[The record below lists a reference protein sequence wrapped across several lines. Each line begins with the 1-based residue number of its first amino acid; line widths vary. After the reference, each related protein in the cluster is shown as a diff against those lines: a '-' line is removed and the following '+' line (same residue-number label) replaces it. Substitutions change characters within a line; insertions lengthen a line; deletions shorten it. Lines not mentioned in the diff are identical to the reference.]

1 MKNIFPKSVDFNK
14 IGRIFAL
21 RLNSIRRYHSIAFTT
36 IRTYRAGSFLNLTS
50 GFELGRTT
58 EKLRPASL
66 YLESN
71 MRPNPKQSKITRKAG
86 ESLTQAE
93 RNAATLPEP
102 DYKRPESP
110 EQPAKAE
117 GLITTRKARQSLLTI
132 ISFRTP
138 EEKAEAFEY
147 LSTYFDAVDMLIYE
161 IGKLQEKLKTN

>member
-66 YLESN
+66 YLEPN
-71 MRPNPKQSKITRKAG
+71 MRPNTKQSKITRKAG
-86 ESLTQAE
+86 ESSTQAE

-102 DYKRPESP
+102 DYKPEIPPKKKPSS
-110 EQPAKAE
+110 E
-117 GLITTRKARQSLLTI
+117 GLIRTSKARECLITLITSKSIDDQSKAIDYLT
-132 ISFRTP
+132 
-138 EEKAEAFEY
+138 
-147 LSTYFDAVDMLIYE
+147 TYFDAVDMLIDE
-161 IGKLQEKLKTN
+161 IVKLKNS